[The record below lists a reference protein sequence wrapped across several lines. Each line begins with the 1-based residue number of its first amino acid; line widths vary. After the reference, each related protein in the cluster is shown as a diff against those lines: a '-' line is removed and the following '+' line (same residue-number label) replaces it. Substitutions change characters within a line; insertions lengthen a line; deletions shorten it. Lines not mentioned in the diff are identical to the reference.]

1 VVLEY
6 SIYMKVVELAEMDYT
21 IDKDRSLRT
30 TKLFVNGLANVGAVN
45 FSTLPEEH
53 MKLKQAINQC
63 VDYINRRGGFTVIGT
78 VSLGRT
84 RDPNNPSVMVDSD
97 VPTYHLC
104 YLFPTNQ
111 RIMDSSEYGSL
122 MYQLND

>member
-45 FSTLPEEH
+45 FLPFQ
-53 MKLKQAINQC
+53 KNI
-63 VDYINRRGGFTVIGT
+63 
-78 VSLGRT
+78 
-84 RDPNNPSVMVDSD
+84 
-97 VPTYHLC
+97 
-104 YLFPTNQ
+104 
-111 RIMDSSEYGSL
+111 
-122 MYQLND
+122 